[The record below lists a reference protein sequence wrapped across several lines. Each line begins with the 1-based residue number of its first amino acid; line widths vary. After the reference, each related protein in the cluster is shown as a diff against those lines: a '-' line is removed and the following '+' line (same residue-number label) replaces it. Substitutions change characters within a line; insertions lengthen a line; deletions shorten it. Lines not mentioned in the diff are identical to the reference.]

1 MRPFDSAGRVDMDAP
16 SRNFGTNALH
26 GIVRE
31 ILSKCFDDTAMS
43 SEIADGLVESV
54 AKSNFEWY
62 YVSKP
67 HSKLPPAEHRPLD
80 STIQGKFLPFI
91 IRCCLQNN

>member
-91 IRCCLQNN
+91 HQMLPSK